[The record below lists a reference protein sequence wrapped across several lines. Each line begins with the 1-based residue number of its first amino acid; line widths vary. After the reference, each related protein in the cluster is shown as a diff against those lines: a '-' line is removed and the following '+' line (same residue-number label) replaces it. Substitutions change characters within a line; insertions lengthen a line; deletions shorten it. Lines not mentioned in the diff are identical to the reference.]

1 MNTPLVVHDRLI
13 PLLQELIRNRCIN
26 DGTAESGHETRS
38 AQSLRNFLRSY
49 GVESEMIGPDPS
61 RQSLIARLPGSDP
74 MAPSLMFLGHTDVVP
89 AKAEDWTVDPF
100 SGELRDGSIWG
111 RGTLDMLNMTSA
123 MAVALAELAAQGDT
137 FPGDLLFLAVA
148 DEEASGRLGA
158 RWLVENEWQRVK
170 ADYMVGELGGYNV
183 VTDRGPAMT
192 ITLGEK
198 GVCWVR
204 ISVRGVAGHGSTPYR
219 ASSAV
224 TKIAQA
230 IERISSYRP
239 KIVMTPLFEQMVRG
253 LVRGRG
259 RRFLART
266 PWGLDSVLSR
276 LYREHP
282 GEAKFLHAASRMT
295 VNPGIVQG
303 GSKINIIADRAEA
316 YLDIRIMPGQSVEFV
331 QEQLRAA
338 VGSLSGELL
347 IEFTEF
353 FPSNTTESGTAL
365 EEATG
370 RIVQDMYP
378 GTSLVP
384 MFVGGVTD
392 GRYWRQRGT
401 RVCGFTL
408 YDREMTATRFS
419 SMIHGKDERVSIE
432 SLQRTLEYFYR
443 LPDEFYKCNPKP

>member
-13 PLLQELIRNRCIN
+13 PLLQELVRNRCIN

-38 AQSLRNFLRSY
+38 AQSLANFLRSY
-49 GVESEMIGPDPS
+49 GVESEMLGPDPS
-61 RQSLIARLPGSDP
+61 RQSLIARIPGTDP

-100 SGELRDGSIWG
+100 AGELRDGCIWG

-123 MAVALAELAAQGDT
+123 MAVAVAERSARGDS
-137 FPGDLLFLAVA
+137 FPGDVLFLAVA

-170 ADYMVGELGGYNV
+170 ADYMVGELGGYNI
-183 VTDRGPAMT
+183 VTDNGPAMT

-204 ISVRGVAGHGSTPYR
+204 ISVRGVAGHGSTPYM

-239 KIVMTPLFEQMVRG
+239 KIVMTPLFEQMANG
-253 LVRGRG
+253 LVRGRV
-259 RRFLART
+259 RRLLART
-266 PWGLDSVLSR
+266 PWGLDAVLSR

-338 VGSLSGELL
+338 VGSLAGELL

-365 EEATG
+365 EQATA

-378 GTSLVP
+378 GTTLVP
-384 MFVGGVTD
+384 MLVGGVTD

-432 SLQRTLEYFYR
+432 SLQRSLEYFYR
-443 LPDEFYKCNPKP
+443 LPEEFYNCNPRP